1 MNSIRRRRREENDG
15 EYYCNN
21 AMMNTFER
29 RRDVSLRS
37 FSLSFS
43 LSLVVTEQSAQ
54 NVMIFSPPKSSKTT
68 EIFSTTKKNFN
79 FKAVFFHLSVP
90 LTTVIFTRNN
100 TNNNNETRTKR
111 ERNKNKN
118 DERVFIIYAR
128 VCVQKQCYT
137 TLFTNKEFFAFL
149 VLREFLILVK
159 FDIIRIS
166 PRGERARFAL
176 NSKRNLRNVLDPVKR
191 FFPRRW
197 RL

>member
-1 MNSIRRRRREENDG
+1 M
-15 EYYCNN
+15 CL
-21 AMMNTFER
+21 F
-29 RRDVSLRS
+29 VL
-37 FSLSFS
+37 S
-43 LSLVVTEQSAQ
+43 LSLSLSLSRGGDRTERSKCDD
-54 NVMIFSPPKSSKTT
+54 FFSSKKQQNDRN
-68 EIFSTTKKNFN
+68 FFNDKK
-79 FKAVFFHLSVP
+79 KISILSCFFYPSVP

-111 ERNKNKN
+111 ERKKNKN
-118 DERVFIIYAR
+118 DERVFIFYAR

>member
-1 MNSIRRRRREENDG
+1 MTNKQVRKKK
-15 EYYCNN
+15 
-21 AMMNTFER
+21 
-29 RRDVSLRS
+29 
-37 FSLSFS
+37 LSKFRLCFWS
-43 LSLVVTEQSAQ
+43 VC
-54 NVMIFSPPKSSKTT
+54 SPPHKKLFTR
-68 EIFSTTKKNFN
+68 KNKNF
-79 FKAVFFHLSVP
+79 K
-90 LTTVIFTRNN
+90 RD
-100 TNNNNETRTKR
+100 NNETRTKR

-118 DERVFIIYAR
+118 DERVFIFYAR

-166 PRGERARFAL
+166 PRGERARFAP

>member
-1 MNSIRRRRREENDG
+1 MSAKCDD
-15 EYYCNN
+15 
-21 AMMNTFER
+21 F
-29 RRDVSLRS
+29 
-37 FSLSFS
+37 
-43 LSLVVTEQSAQ
+43 LSLEKSDKKGEEKKIEQ
-54 NVMIFSPPKSSKTT
+54 ISSL
-68 EIFSTTKKNFN
+68 
-79 FKAVFFHLSVP
+79 FFWSVP
-90 LTTVIFTRNN
+90 LLTTHSFLRATLRKQN
-100 TNNNNETRTKR
+100 TNETRTKR
-111 ERNKNKN
+111 ERNKSKN
-118 DERVFIIYAR
+118 DERVFIFYAR

>member
-1 MNSIRRRRREENDG
+1 
-15 EYYCNN
+15 
-21 AMMNTFER
+21 
-29 RRDVSLRS
+29 
-37 FSLSFS
+37 
-43 LSLVVTEQSAQ
+43 
-54 NVMIFSPPKSSKTT
+54 MIFCRWKSDKQKVRKKKKLSKFRLCFWSVCSPPHKKLFTRR
-68 EIFSTTKKNFN
+68 KNKNF
-79 FKAVFFHLSVP
+79 K
-90 LTTVIFTRNN
+90 RD
-100 TNNNNETRTKR
+100 NNETRTKR

-118 DERVFIIYAR
+118 DERVFIFYAR

-166 PRGERARFAL
+166 PGGERARFAL

>member
-1 MNSIRRRRREENDG
+1 M
-15 EYYCNN
+15 
-21 AMMNTFER
+21 TPLF
-29 RRDVSLRS
+29 
-37 FSLSFS
+37 FS
-43 LSLVVTEQSAQ
+43 
-54 NVMIFSPPKSSKTT
+54 
-68 EIFSTTKKNFN
+68 
-79 FKAVFFHLSVP
+79 SVP
-90 LTTVIFTRNN
+90 LLKTTLYYLKRATITKQN
-100 TNNNNETRTKR
+100 THERRTKR
-111 ERNKNKN
+111 ERNKSEN
-118 DERVFIIYAR
+118 DERVFIFYAR

-166 PRGERARFAL
+166 PRGERAQFAL